1 MMIAAR
7 SLTALTLILLSSACA
22 QRPIQLYDGKPAGT
36 AVITMPEQLEVEQM
50 NGTPVRGAKG
60 MFTRGDKNL
69 EVAAP
74 GRYELMVFYREVLNP
89 QGEHEVVKS
98 DPELFVVEA
107 VAGHRYRIDYERPRG
122 SAEARQLARAFKG
135 WVEDQNTGSRTAS
148 ADSGLAFDRSVVA
161 AFQPGSKLVS
171 EAEQQSGPKQVIA
184 PLAAP
189 VVAVPAASASTPAL
203 ASAPAPIPVVTPVP
217 AVMATSAPA
226 KFTDTAERLPLLKA
240 WWKQA
245 SAEERKLA
253 LRWVGDDVE
262 EGGSEYLASFRG
274 LWRQA
279 STADRR
285 AFVSWAGS
293 H

>member
-1 MMIAAR
+1 MMFAAR
-7 SLTALTLILLSSACA
+7 RLTILTLILLCSACA
-22 QRPIQLYDGKPAGT
+22 QRPIQLYDGKPDGIAT
-36 AVITMPEQLEVEQM
+36 INFPEQLELEQL
-50 NGTPVRGAKG
+50 NGKPVRGAKG

-98 DPELFVVEA
+98 DPELFVIDA
-107 VAGHRYRIDYERPRG
+107 AAGHRYRIDYERPRNPG
-122 SAEARQLARAFKG
+122 EARQLAAAFKG
-135 WVEDQNTGSRTAS
+135 RVEDQSTGARTAS
-148 ADSGLAFDRSVVA
+148 VDSGLAFDRSLVA
-161 AFQPGSKLVS
+161 AFQPGSKLVDA
-171 EAEQQSGPKQVIA
+171 AEQQPGAKQVIA
-184 PLAAP
+184 PLAIPVAAAP
-189 VVAVPAASASTPAL
+189 AVSVPAT
-203 ASAPAPIPVVTPVP
+203 APP
-217 AVMATSAPA
+217 AVMPAAVVAPPTA
-226 KFTDTAERLPLLKA
+226 KSVDTAERLPLLKA

-253 LRWVGDDVE
+253 LRWVGDDVQ
-262 EGGSEYLASFRG
+262 EGSSEYLASFQG

-279 STADRR
+279 GSTERR

>member
-1 MMIAAR
+1 MFAAR

-107 VAGHRYRIDYERPRG
+107 VAGHRYRLDYERPRNT
-122 SAEARQLARAFKG
+122 AEARRLAAAFKG
-135 WVEDQNTGSRTAS
+135 WIEDQDTGTRTAS
-148 ADSGLAFDRSVVA
+148 VDSGLAFDRSIGA
-161 AFQPGSKLVS
+161 ALQPGSKLINAS
-171 EAEQQSGPKQVIA
+171 EQQVGAKQVIA
-184 PLAAP
+184 PLATQ
-189 VVAVPAASASTPAL
+189 PAATSVSSVPVP
-203 ASAPAPIPVVTPVP
+203 APAPAPVLAVTPAP
-217 AVMATSAPA
+217 IAAVASAASKP
-226 KFTDTAERLPLLKA
+226 TDIAERLPLLKA

-245 SAEERKLA
+245 SAEERRLA

-262 EGGSEYLASFRG
+262 QGSSEYLASFQG
-274 LWRQA
+274 LWRKA
-279 STADRR
+279 SSTERR
-285 AFVSWAGS
+285 DFVSWVGS